1 MNKLNKLY
9 PHKQLIDAVVS
20 IFNAESTGVNKQPLL
35 SAVPLGALL
44 ASLALPQPL
53 HAEEAKAATKQ
64 TTASDKITNE
74 GSSKEQTLPEVSVKA
89 GSEVEKKSYQA
100 TKTRVGKTVQ
110 DPHDIPQAITTVTH
124 DLMHDQQ
131 VGTLREALRNVSGL
145 TFNAAEGGRSGD
157 NFNLRGFYTFGDIYL
172 DGIRDT
178 AQYNRETFNLEQVD
192 VLRGSAAMLFGRGQA
207 GGVINQVSKM
217 AKLKDENVVTGSVG
231 NYGYHQETGDFN
243 KQLSD
248 TMAIRLNVM
257 DRKEE
262 TYRTNPSNGVHPELD
277 RQGIALSFGAGIG
290 TDNEFYLNHVYTRTR
305 DIPDFGI
312 SFVNKKPINTSAIN
326 DKTFYGSANNF
337 DNSDTNITTAIFT
350 HKFDQDS
357 EWRTQLR
364 SAQYERSYW
373 AKTPSATFI
382 PTNNGAV
389 GGNVTRT
396 SNYET
401 VTLQS
406 DYSNKFELAGMKHQF
421 LGGAEYLNE
430 NSKRSALQAFNPLTG
445 QAYTATGNAL
455 TTLIGANGIVYY
467 DDVASLTGAQLN
479 QFKADNYAV
488 YAQDTVTIAP
498 KWDVLLGVRR
508 DEMRANYSS
517 STSPKL
523 NYGENSYRTGL
534 SWHQSET
541 QHYYLSYSDS
551 FSPTAD
557 LYQLTTSPLP
567 PERSTTLELGH
578 KWLLRDGD
586 LAFRTAIYTTTKDW
600 ERNAD
605 LEATAAIL
613 TKKRRT
619 NGVEFELSGEL
630 TDRLN
635 VFAGLSLMDAKIL
648 DVAEN
653 VNATTGAITVADQRF
668 AGQQARNTP
677 DATLN
682 LWATY
687 SLMDHWKVG
696 AGVEAK
702 GERYGYVPSA
712 LRGTGQGQTEAAG
725 AVFSTGSFDPNRL
738 PGYARVDAMVAYE
751 EKKWALRLNIKNLL
765 DKTYYDALYD
775 NGGFSTPG
783 NRRQAILTAE
793 YKF

>member
-1 MNKLNKLY
+1 MNKLNKFY
-9 PHKQLIDAVVS
+9 PRKQLIDAVVNV
-20 IFNAESTGVNKQPLL
+20 FNVESTNVNKQQILN
-35 SAVPLGALL
+35 AVPLGALL
-44 ASLALPQPL
+44 ASLVLPQPL
-53 HAEEAKAATKQ
+53 LAEEAQ
-64 TTASDKITNE
+64 TTAKQTENSNKTAESN
-74 GSSKEQTLPEVSVKA
+74 KEQTLPEVSVKA

-110 DPHDIPQAITTVTH
+110 DPQDIPQAITTVTH

-217 AKLKDENVVTGSVG
+217 AKLKDENIVTGSVG

-248 TMAIRLNVM
+248 TTAIRVNVM
-257 DRKEE
+257 DRDEE
-262 TYRTNPSNGVHPELD
+262 TYRTNPSNGVHPELK
-277 RQGIALSFGAGIG
+277 RQGIALSFGTGIG
-290 TDNEFYLNHVYTRTR
+290 TDNEFFLNHVYTKTR
-305 DIPDFGI
+305 DIPDYGV
-312 SFVNKKPINTSAIN
+312 SFVNKNPVNTSAIN
-326 DKTFYGSANNF
+326 NTTFYGSANNF
-337 DNSDTNITTAIFT
+337 DNSDTNVTTAIFT

-364 SAQYERSYW
+364 SAEYERSYW
-373 AKTPSATFI
+373 VKTPSATLT
-382 PTNNGAV
+382 PTNNGTV
-389 GGNVTRT
+389 GGNVTRI
-396 SNYET
+396 SDYKT
-401 VTLQS
+401 VSLQS
-406 DYSNKFELAGMKHQF
+406 DYSNKFDFAGMKHQL

-430 NSKRSALQAFNPLTG
+430 NSKRTALQAFNPLTG
-445 QAYTATGNAL
+445 QAYTATGA
-455 TTLIGANGIVYY
+455 TLNNLIAANGIVYY
-467 DDVASLTGAQLN
+467 DNITSLTNSGLN
-479 QFKADNYAV
+479 QFTADNYAV
-488 YAQDTVTIAP
+488 YAQDTVTFAP
-498 KWDVLLGVRR
+498 KWDLLFGIRR

-517 STSPKL
+517 ATSPKL

-541 QHYYLSYSDS
+541 QHFYLSYSDS

-619 NGVEFELSGEL
+619 NGIEFELSGEL

-648 DVAEN
+648 EAAEN
-653 VNATTGAITVADQRF
+653 VNATTGVITVSDPRF
-668 AGQQARNTP
+668 VGQQARNTP

-682 LWATY
+682 IWATY
-687 SLMDHWKVG
+687 SLFDNWKIG

-702 GERYGYVPSA
+702 GERYGYVPSQTA
-712 LRGTGQGQTEAAG
+712 AQTSATGG
-725 AVFSTGSFDPNRL
+725 VFSTGSFDPNRL

-751 EKKWALRLNIKNLL
+751 EKKWALRLNVKNLL
-765 DKTYYDALYD
+765 DKTYYDAFYD
-775 NGGFSTPG
+775 NGGFSVPG